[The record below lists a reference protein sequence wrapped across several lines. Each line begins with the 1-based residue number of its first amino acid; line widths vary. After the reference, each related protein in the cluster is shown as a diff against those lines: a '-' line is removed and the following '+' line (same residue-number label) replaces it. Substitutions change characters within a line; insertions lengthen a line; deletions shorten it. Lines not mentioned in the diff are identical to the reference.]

1 MQEPPGTPEPHR
13 SPGGPRR
20 GRGLRRST
28 SSRGPLG
35 WPSPLRTLCSVDEA
49 SPPRRALAPWVAA
62 ALVFLSSGAVLVLEL
77 SALRLLAPY
86 LGLTLETSTAVIGV
100 ALAAIAFGTWVGG
113 RAADRVDPAR
123 SLGPLLLAGGVLT
136 WLVLPAVRGVG
147 EASRGQ
153 DVSLVLLM
161 SMLTLFV
168 PAALLS
174 AVTPM
179 VIRLELRSLDRTGS
193 VVGRLSAVGTLGALV
208 ATFGTG
214 FVLFAFVPT
223 SRILV
228 VLGGLL
234 VVAGL
239 ALLAWQRRVV
249 PLAVGVAAALAAGAV
264 AQLAPDPCDAE
275 TRYHCAR
282 VDTEASS
289 GRVLVLDR
297 LRHSYVDV
305 DDPTHLE
312 FAYVRAVAAGVDA
325 AYPDGRPL
333 DVLHLGAGGLTLPR
347 YLEATRPGSTGV
359 VLEIDE
365 GVPDL
370 VREQIAPEPAGVQVR
385 VQDARLGLAGS
396 PADTYDVVVGDAFGS
411 VAVPWHLATREAVA
425 EVRRTLAP
433 GGLYALNVIDQPPL
447 ALLRAE
453 VATVAAVF
461 PHVALVSDGPTL
473 AGEEGGNAVV
483 LASDEP
489 LPLER
494 LDVLLDQRDPDQ
506 AVLAGDGLAA
516 FVGDARVLT
525 DDLAPVDQL
534 LTPYVLEH

>member
-1 MQEPPGTPEPHR
+1 MAETV
-13 SPGGPRR
+13 SPRHG
-20 GRGLRRST
+20 
-28 SSRGPLG
+28 
-35 WPSPLRTLCSVDEA
+35 
-49 SPPRRALAPWVAA
+49 LAPWVAA
-62 ALVFLSSGAVLVLEL
+62 LLVFLSSGAVLVLEL

-86 LGLTLETSTAVIGV
+86 LGLTLEMSTAVIGV

-123 SLGPLLLAGGVLT
+123 ALGPLLLAAGVLT

-214 FVLFAFVPT
+214 FVLFALVPT
-223 SRILV
+223 SRILI

-239 ALLAWQRRVV
+239 ALLAWQRRAA
-249 PLAVGVAAALAAGAV
+249 PLAAGVAAAVAAGV
-264 AQLAPDPCDAE
+264 LAQLAPDPCDVE

-297 LRHSYVDV
+297 LRHSYVDLA
-305 DDPTHLE
+305 DPTHLE
-312 FAYVRAVAAGVDA
+312 FAYVRAVAAGIDA

-347 YLEATRPGSTGV
+347 YLEATRPGSTGL

-370 VREQIAPEPAGVQVR
+370 VRDAIAPEPAGVQVR
-385 VQDARLGLAGS
+385 IQDARLGLAGS
-396 PADTYDVVVGDAFGS
+396 PTGTYDVVVGDAFGS
-411 VAVPWHLATREAVA
+411 VAVPWHLATREAVV
-425 EVRRTLAP
+425 EVRRTLTP

-453 VATVAAVF
+453 VATVAHVF
-461 PHVALVSDGPTL
+461 RHVALVSDRPTL
-473 AGEEGGNAVV
+473 AGEDGGNAVV

-494 LDVLLDQRDPDQ
+494 LEALVEQRDPDQ
-506 AVLAGDGLAA
+506 AVLTGDGLAA
-516 FVGDARVLT
+516 FVGGASVLT

-534 LTPYVLEH
+534 LTPYVLER